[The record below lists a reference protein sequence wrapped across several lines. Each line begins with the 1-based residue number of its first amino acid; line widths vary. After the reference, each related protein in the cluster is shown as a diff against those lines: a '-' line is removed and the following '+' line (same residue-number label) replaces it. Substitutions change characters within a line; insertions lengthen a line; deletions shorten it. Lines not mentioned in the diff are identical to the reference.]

1 MNDYEIHVELDDY
14 SYDLEKRIVGWKISC
29 IEDYDPTIPDVW
41 KTYILTAH
49 ESSEANAYKK
59 LESLAKRLGPSI
71 TRKKIE
77 HIIFDERI
85 K

>member
-49 ESSEANAYKK
+49 VDSKEKAHEKLETLVKK
-59 LESLAKRLGPSI
+59 LGASI